1 MGNRPPRAVVT
12 GAANGI
18 GRAVAQELASC
29 GVRVIGL
36 DREPGDGSVE
46 LIATDL
52 SRSDE
57 VDSACAVALQRLDD
71 GLEVLVNCA
80 GIASTSSLR
89 GFEADAYRLTM
100 AVNLDAA
107 VRVMAACVPAMISA
121 GYGRIVNISSI
132 HSSHSERGALA
143 YDISKA
149 GLEAATRSAALEL
162 ADQGVLVNAVA
173 PGFVNTRLALV
184 NGVNE
189 LDVGG
194 SKTVYIDHGRLP
206 LRRGAEPAEIAKAVA
221 FLSSADN
228 TYITGQ
234 VIVVDG
240 GLTAGF

>member
-1 MGNRPPRAVVT
+1 MRAVVT

-18 GRAVAQELASC
+18 GRAVAQELAGR

-46 LIATDL
+46 LITTDL
-52 SRSDE
+52 GQSDE
-57 VDSACAVALQRLDD
+57 IDRACAAALQRLDD
-71 GLEVLVNCA
+71 GVEILVNCA
-80 GIASTSSLR
+80 GIASVNSLR
-89 GFEADAYRLTM
+89 GFEADAYRRIM

-107 VRVMAACVPAMISA
+107 VRMMAVCAPAMISG

-162 ADQGVLVNAVA
+162 ADHGVLVNAVA

-184 NGVNE
+184 DGVNE
-189 LDVGG
+189 LDFGE
-194 SKTVYIDHGRLP
+194 SKTIYIDHGRLP

-240 GLTAGF
+240 GLIAGF